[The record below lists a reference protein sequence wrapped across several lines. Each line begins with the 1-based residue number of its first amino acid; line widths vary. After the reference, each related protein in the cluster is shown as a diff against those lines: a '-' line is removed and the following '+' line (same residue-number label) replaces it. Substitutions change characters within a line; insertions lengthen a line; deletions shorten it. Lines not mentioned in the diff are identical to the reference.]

1 MFEFKLQSVLN
12 AKKAKEEEMLVEYRN
27 FLQEIKREKQALKEM
42 RKEREMMIDKLRKD
56 QNRPISTD
64 EIAISYTFI
73 EQFGKK
79 IKEKEEQIEA
89 IKSLA
94 EKKRQTLISVMK
106 ERKILEKLKEK
117 HFKEFK
123 QQVKLKEKIF
133 FDESAILRFARN
145 NHE

>member
-1 MFEFKLQSVLN
+1 
-12 AKKAKEEEMLVEYRN
+12 MLVEYRN